1 MIIHCLYYVLVRCMI
16 YIGKCSC
23 MEVLWRPPLITNLE
37 YRDGFIQ
44 GAVKHGRGNALI
56 SADPCVMRLGNGA
69 SARFA
74 KKARRKAKSWRP
86 KEICTALNAP
96 TLTKVRRC

>member
-1 MIIHCLYYVLVRCMI
+1 MLQLDNFAEKQLKNKKYKSKLKNRYVARTRICCIIRMLR
-16 YIGKCSC
+16 
-23 MEVLWRPPLITNLE
+23 
-37 YRDGFIQ
+37 Q